1 MGYYPK
7 RYAESGLCVRCGI
20 RTAREGKKACKFCSD
35 KLKRIYAEKSDKN
48 AKPNRSISDIV
59 RYAQA
64 HGISY
69 GQAVMI
75 IDEED
80 KEKCVI

>member
-1 MGYYPK
+1 MGYFPQ
-7 RYAESGLCVRCGI
+7 RYAESGLCTRCGI
-20 RTAREGKKACKFCSD
+20 RTAREGKKSCKFCSD
-35 KLKRIYAEKSDKN
+35 KYKRERA
-48 AKPNRSISDIV
+48 AKKGKAVNLNHTISDIV

-69 GQAVMI
+69 GQAVLI

>member
-1 MGYYPK
+1 MGYFPK
-7 RYAESGLCVRCGI
+7 RYAELGLCTRCGI
-20 RTAREGKKACKFCSD
+20 REAREGKKTCKYCSD
-35 KLKRIYAEKSDKN
+35 KDKRERAAKKGK
-48 AKPNRSISDIV
+48 AVKPNHTISDIV

-69 GQAVMI
+69 GQAVLI